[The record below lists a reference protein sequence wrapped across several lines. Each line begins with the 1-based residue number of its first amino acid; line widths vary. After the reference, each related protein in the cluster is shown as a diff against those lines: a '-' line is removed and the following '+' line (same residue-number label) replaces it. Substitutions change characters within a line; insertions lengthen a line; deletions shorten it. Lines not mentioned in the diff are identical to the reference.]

1 MRKITFTADKQ
12 SEDRFEILYEG
23 ALNTPRGY
31 KAPKETRL
39 IGKVLD
45 KLEAVGTPFKDNNR
59 ATYKLLFSKAGDVL
73 LEDEEYSLLK
83 EALDEIKWTGTIS
96 RKAADALEFLE
107 ASPSVKVEETKWPVD
122 AATLRGA
129 AK

>member
-1 MRKITFTADKQ
+1 MRKLIFAADEK
-12 SEDRFEILYEG
+12 SEARFEILYEG

-45 KLEAVGTPFKDNNR
+45 KLEAFGTPFKDNNR
-59 ATYKLLFSKAGDVL
+59 ASYKFLFSKAGDLL
-73 LEDEEYSLLK
+73 LEDEEYNLLK

-107 ASPSVKVEETKWPVD
+107 AAETVKVEEKK
-122 AATLRGA
+122 A
-129 AK
+129 